1 MPDTILVPV
10 DGSPLSF
17 QALQVA
23 LSEHPDAEITALHVI
38 DPTEPGY
45 SYPVD
50 FDPDAEPLHGSDEW
64 MARAR
69 ELESELF
76 DDVESIAAEHDAE
89 IETDTAVGDP
99 RRVIVEHA
107 EREGTDAIVMGSHGR
122 EEETRILLGS
132 VTEAVAF
139 RAPVRVT
146 LVR

>member
-17 QALQVA
+17 DALEVA
-23 LSEHPDAEITALHVI
+23 LSEHTDAEIIALHVI

-50 FDPDAEPLHGSDEW
+50 LDPDAEPLHGSDEW
-64 MARAR
+64 MDRAR
-69 ELESELF
+69 ELESDLF
-76 DDVESIAAEHDAE
+76 EDIESTADEHDAAVQT
-89 IETDTAVGDP
+89 ETSVGDP
-99 RRVIVEHA
+99 RRVIVDYA
-107 EREGTDAIVMGSHGR
+107 EREGVDAIVMGSHGR
-122 EEETRILLGS
+122 EEGARILLGS

-139 RAPVRVT
+139 RSPVRVT

>member
-1 MPDTILVPV
+1 MPNTILVPV

-17 QALQVA
+17 EALEVA
-23 LSEHPDAEITALHVI
+23 LSEHPGAEITALHVV

-45 SYPVD
+45 SYTIDVD
-50 FDPDAEPLHGSDEW
+50 LDAEPLHGSDEW
-64 MARAR
+64 LERAR

-76 DDVESIAAEHDAE
+76 EDVESMAADHDADV
-89 IETDTAVGDP
+89 ETETAVGDP
-99 RRVIVEHA
+99 RRVIVDYA
-107 EREGTDAIVMGSHGR
+107 EREGSDAIVMGSHGR
-122 EEETRILLGS
+122 EEESRILLGS